1 MELFQVILV
10 AVLLC
15 ISVDARPYLRDVSTF
30 SVPAKY
36 NARYRFNPHRE
47 WLKIS
52 QKYGVPL
59 PDRHQLTGGIIPVDK
74 SSGPG
79 KGTVPAWNQTNDR
92 EYLSPV
98 LVGTPPQLIHLDLD
112 TGSADLSVPILPL
125 FLRGLMTMTNRCF
138 LYRWVFSSDT
148 PSRQVAGQK
157 IYRPESST
165 SSSRVANTTWA
176 ISYGDGSFAAGTVYN
191 DIVQLGNVVLP
202 NATIESAGT
211 VSSSLTSD
219 RSMSGL
225 LGLAINHPSTAWPK
239 QPTILQQL
247 GDQLD
252 NNLFSVD
259 LKYQA
264 EGTYDFGVSLISM
277 APFKR

>member
-1 MELFQVILV
+1 M
-10 AVLLC
+10 
-15 ISVDARPYLRDVSTF
+15 
-30 SVPAKY
+30 
-36 NARYRFNPHRE
+36 
-47 WLKIS
+47 
-52 QKYGVPL
+52 
-59 PDRHQLTGGIIPVDK
+59 
-74 SSGPG
+74 
-79 KGTVPAWNQTNDR
+79 
-92 EYLSPV
+92 LS
-98 LVGTPPQLIHLDLD
+98 
-112 TGSADLSVPILPL
+112 
-125 FLRGLMTMTNRCF
+125 
-138 LYRWVFSSDT
+138 YRWVFSSDT

-252 NNLFSVD
+252 DNLFSVD

-277 APFKR
+277 APFERRNVD

>member
-59 PDRHQLTGGIIPVDK
+59 PDRHQLTGGMIPVDK

-125 FLRGLMTMTNRCF
+125 FSQGLMTMTNRCC
-138 LYRWVFSSDT
+138 LT
-148 PSRQVAGQK
+148 
-157 IYRPESST
+157 
-165 SSSRVANTTWA
+165 
-176 ISYGDGSFAAGTVYN
+176 DGS
-191 DIVQLGNVVLP
+191 
-202 NATIESAGT
+202 SAP
-211 VSSSLTSD
+211 
-219 RSMSGL
+219 
-225 LGLAINHPSTAWPK
+225 IHP
-239 QPTILQQL
+239 L
-247 GDQLD
+247 
-252 NNLFSVD
+252 V
-259 LKYQA
+259 
-264 EGTYDFGVSLISM
+264 
-277 APFKR
+277 R